1 MLYSLSVEAATLL
14 ALALAAAAPTVALA
28 APAVA
33 LAAVTLA
40 VAVAALALAVLALAL
55 ALALAATTLT
65 AAGAPCRR
73 RPCRQLSAKKSV
85 KVLLMYTHR
94 HPKGGGGADPPV
106 VILILTHSDL
116 SGVGRGRIYVVCVVF
131 IQFCTSSG
139 AVFAM
144 KMGFWRT
151 KTPIFPADPRE
162 RDELWH
168 PLVNTP
174 SIWAGKSS

>member
-28 APAVA
+28 AAAVA

-40 VAVAALALAVLALAL
+40 VAVAALALAVLALVL

-85 KVLLMYTHR
+85 KVLLMYTQT
-94 HPKGGGGADPPV
+94 PKRRGGPDPPV
-106 VILILTHSDL
+106 VILIRYIPH
-116 SGVGRGRIYVVCVVF
+116 
-131 IQFCTSSG
+131 
-139 AVFAM
+139 
-144 KMGFWRT
+144 
-151 KTPIFPADPRE
+151 
-162 RDELWH
+162 
-168 PLVNTP
+168 
-174 SIWAGKSS
+174 KSSFTV

>member
-33 LAAVTLA
+33 VAAVTLA
-40 VAVAALALAVLALAL
+40 VAVAALALAVLALVL

-85 KVLLMYTHR
+85 KVLLMYTQT
-94 HPKGGGGADPPV
+94 PKRRGGPDPPV
-106 VILILTHSDL
+106 VILILIFEIYCSFSAPFFL
-116 SGVGRGRIYVVCVVF
+116 SLPSPSFPPSLLSFTFFARPTATRFLSNGRNAQVF
-131 IQFCTSSG
+131 
-139 AVFAM
+139 
-144 KMGFWRT
+144 
-151 KTPIFPADPRE
+151 
-162 RDELWH
+162 L
-168 PLVNTP
+168 
-174 SIWAGKSS
+174 

>member
-85 KVLLMYTHR
+85 KVLLMYTQT
-94 HPKGGGGADPPV
+94 PKRRGGPDPPV
-106 VILILTHSDL
+106 VILILHITHTQRSPVWPDVSMVIGERSSDAP
-116 SGVGRGRIYVVCVVF
+116 RGAGPGKNIP
-131 IQFCTSSG
+131 
-139 AVFAM
+139 
-144 KMGFWRT
+144 KRT
-151 KTPIFPADPRE
+151 
-162 RDELWH
+162 
-168 PLVNTP
+168 
-174 SIWAGKSS
+174 

>member
-28 APAVA
+28 AAAVA

-55 ALALAATTLT
+55 ALALAATILT

-85 KVLLMYTHR
+85 KVLLMYTHTDTQ
-94 HPKGGGGADPPV
+94 KAGGPDPPV
-106 VILILTHSDL
+106 VI
-116 SGVGRGRIYVVCVVF
+116 F
-131 IQFCTSSG
+131 I
-139 AVFAM
+139 
-144 KMGFWRT
+144 
-151 KTPIFPADPRE
+151 
-162 RDELWH
+162 
-168 PLVNTP
+168 
-174 SIWAGKSS
+174 